1 LAQVAGSCIWRNS
14 YHRFFSCSPEF
25 PNVFLHKLGWQVC
38 STVPNYWLRW
48 GLKIFLARAGFEL
61 WSSQSLPPE

>member
-25 PNVFLHKLGWQVC
+25 PNVHIRF
-38 STVPNYWLRW
+38 
-48 GLKIFLARAGFEL
+48 FF
-61 WSSQSLPPE
+61 SLFW